1 MLSSQARTKIN
12 ADGEDRRVN
21 PKTQAIHQSRQAVR
35 YKFIAVK
42 EDENIDV
49 NVSDEP
55 NEGPSHSEASSC
67 LTDGLK

>member
-1 MLSSQARTKIN
+1 MVLSNIKKMTWCN
-12 ADGEDRRVN
+12 YLGTADL
-21 PKTQAIHQSRQAVR
+21 PIFKKMKLSRN
-35 YKFIAVK
+35 AVK

-55 NEGPSHSEASSC
+55 NEGPSHSEAYSC